1 MSYPRAAEAF
11 KDEAYRS
18 ALKALQLQGLIPI
31 LDHPLGWQQQLSAE
45 ELSSLAIAR
54 VVLHA
59 PPWIVMDEV
68 MDSMDGDAL
77 KLTSNAL
84 TKQLKDSAVIHVGRP
99 PADDALFKRVLHL
112 VKDPSKRRLPLG
124 KKTSL
129 RADAPAA
136 AR

>member
-1 MSYPRAAEAF
+1 
-11 KDEAYRS
+11 
-18 ALKALQLQGLIPI
+18 
-31 LDHPLGWQQQLSAE
+31 
-45 ELSSLAIAR
+45 
-54 VVLHA
+54 
-59 PPWIVMDEV
+59 

-129 RADAPAA
+129 RADAPAG